1 MAKASDILNKI
12 GSAGPLGGVPTGLP
26 KPGEAKGEGAHAEHH
41 HKHDDA
47 SKPAAKGGKAKG
59 GGGGSSARPKV

>member
-12 GSAGPLGGVPTGLP
+12 GTAGPVGSTPPPAGKAHDALPTD
-26 KPGEAKGEGAHAEHH
+26 HH
-41 HKHDDA
+41 HKHDDGA
-47 SKPAAKGGKAKG
+47 KPAAKGAKAKG

>member
-12 GSAGPLGGVPTGLP
+12 GTAGPVGSGPAPV
-26 KPGEAKGEGAHAEHH
+26 AKAQDTPPEGHH
-41 HKHDDA
+41 HKHDDGA
-47 SKPAAKGGKAKG
+47 KPAAKAAKAKG

>member
-12 GSAGPLGGVPTGLP
+12 GSAGPLGGVSSGPPKAGDAKDQGDHTG
-26 KPGEAKGEGAHAEHH
+26 HH
-41 HKHDDA
+41 HKHDDGAKPA
-47 SKPAAKGGKAKG
+47 SKAGKAKG